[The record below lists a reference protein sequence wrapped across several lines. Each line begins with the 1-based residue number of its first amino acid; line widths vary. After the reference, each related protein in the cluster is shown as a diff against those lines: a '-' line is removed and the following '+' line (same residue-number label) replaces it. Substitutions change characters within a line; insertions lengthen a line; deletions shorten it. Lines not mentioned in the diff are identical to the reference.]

1 MNYKKLI
8 KFISCFIPSKNLR
21 HKFRK
26 SYDRRVLEKQ
36 INSLK
41 YGEGKRK
48 LEVIEKEFPKI
59 LTVEETLNM
68 ILNKNVSIT
77 RFGDGEFNLLSENIK
92 AQNIFQNK
100 SDKLKK
106 RLIEILNSQFEN
118 ILVCVSPLRDK
129 GYNKVFSEKEPMFLE
144 RYWLYKWNELKKY
157 FIKDK
162 IYGNLLLSRVDIFY
176 ECKLE
181 KIKKIWEDRKVVFV
195 YSKKG
200 RFEIDNRLFNNIKEY
215 EEIFIPAL
223 NAFDKYEEI
232 LEKCCKKNKEYLF
245 LIAAGPTATVLAYDL
260 ALKGYQAID
269 IGHFP
274 NCYKEYLGEILSPE
288 ILPKEKNGDE

>member
-8 KFISCFIPSKNLR
+8 KFISCFIPNKNLR

-41 YGEGKRK
+41 YGEGKKK
-48 LEVIEKEFPKI
+48 LDVIEKIFPRV
-59 LTVEETLNM
+59 LTLDETLDM
-68 ILNKNVSIT
+68 ILNKNISIT
-77 RFGDGEFNLLSENIK
+77 RFGDGEFNLLSENLK
-92 AQNIFQNK
+92 AQNIFQTKNN
-100 SDKLKK
+100 KLKE
-106 RLIEILNSQFEN
+106 RLIEILNSSEKKV
-118 ILVCVSPLRDK
+118 LVCISPLRTENYKTVID
-129 GYNKVFSEKEPMFLE
+129 YQEPFFME
-144 RYWLYKWNELKKY
+144 RYWLNKWDELKDY
-157 FIKDK
+157 FSSDK
-162 IYGNLLLSRVDIFY
+162 IYGNALFSRRDIFY
-176 ECKLE
+176 ECKLD

>member
-8 KFISCFIPSKNLR
+8 KFISCFIPNKNLR

-92 AQNIFQNK
+92 AQNIFQTK

-106 RLIEILNSQFEN
+106 RLIEILNSNERKVL
-118 ILVCVSPLRDK
+118 ICISPLRSK
-129 GYNKVFSEKEPMFLE
+129 KYKINIEEQEPFFME
-144 RYWLYKWNELKKY
+144 RYWLAKWNELKK
-157 FIKDK
+157 FFKSNN
-162 IYGNLLLSRVDIFY
+162 IYGNALFSRKNIFY

-181 KIKKIWEDRKVVFV
+181 KIKKIWEDRKVIFV

-223 NAFDKYEEI
+223 NAFDIYEEI
-232 LEKCCKKNKEYLF
+232 LEKCCNKNKEYLF

-274 NCYKEYLGEILSPE
+274 NCYREYLGEILSPE
-288 ILPKEKNGDE
+288 ILPKEKSGEE

>member
-92 AQNIFQNK
+92 ACVLQVIFPINCNIIFQ
-100 SDKLKK
+100 
-106 RLIEILNSQFEN
+106 
-118 ILVCVSPLRDK
+118 
-129 GYNKVFSEKEPMFLE
+129 
-144 RYWLYKWNELKKY
+144 
-157 FIKDK
+157 
-162 IYGNLLLSRVDIFY
+162 LLSH
-176 ECKLE
+176 CK
-181 KIKKIWEDRKVVFV
+181 F
-195 YSKKG
+195 
-200 RFEIDNRLFNNIKEY
+200 
-215 EEIFIPAL
+215 
-223 NAFDKYEEI
+223 
-232 LEKCCKKNKEYLF
+232 
-245 LIAAGPTATVLAYDL
+245 
-260 ALKGYQAID
+260 
-269 IGHFP
+269 
-274 NCYKEYLGEILSPE
+274 
-288 ILPKEKNGDE
+288 